1 MHPLFQAATQAFFRS
16 LDLNGDGFATARDLG
31 LWANAAGRGLV
42 SAADLESLFQ
52 PDLPSFTGPPQTEL
66 RAAAAPVGAFSAAKA
81 FAAASAALPA
91 ATGPRLLHV
100 LAGVGGSMRNVL
112 SLGRRSSE
120 DSKGLLPHDQSI
132 DDFLEGSDDDS
143 GDFGETKQAPASPTP
158 AADELLRAGN
168 PRNKTAAS
176 ADSTAVGTAAGTA
189 GGSDEEGD
197 GGASLKK
204 EDVQANDQHVQL
216 VAQAAAASPVLG
228 GLPEVVL
235 AAALARRPLLAA
247 RLVLLQKLARAHE
260 SAHVAAAAAGAA
272 LNAAAA
278 AATAAAALAA
288 ATAQAEGKASAAA
301 AQEAAEAGRASPTSV
316 GDRRVA
322 QARGS
327 LSAHVAFA
335 LGRLQ
340 AEADAA
346 TARAERAAADSAA
359 ATAQARADASARGGG
374 QDPAVRLVFGPS
386 LHGGTSYI
394 YGRPRYFLSNR
405 RIISQL
411 TCFFLGN
418 GGSRWLCSH
427 CVRRWRSSS
436 ACWRRPKPTTRTGRL
451 QARRGGS
458 SRVSKQRAFA
468 TTSWCSGS
476 K

>member
-1 MHPLFQAATQAFFRS
+1 
-16 LDLNGDGFATARDLG
+16 
-31 LWANAAGRGLV
+31 
-42 SAADLESLFQ
+42 
-52 PDLPSFTGPPQTEL
+52 
-66 RAAAAPVGAFSAAKA
+66 
-81 FAAASAALPA
+81 
-91 ATGPRLLHV
+91 
-100 LAGVGGSMRNVL
+100 
-112 SLGRRSSE
+112 
-120 DSKGLLPHDQSI
+120 
-132 DDFLEGSDDDS
+132 
-143 GDFGETKQAPASPTP
+143 
-158 AADELLRAGN
+158 LRAGN
-168 PRNKTAAS
+168 SRSKTDAS
-176 ADSTAVGTAAGTA
+176 ADSTAAGTAAGTA
-189 GGSDEEGD
+189 ADTAAGSDEESD

-260 SAHVAAAAAGAA
+260 SAHAAAAAAGVA

-288 ATAQAEGKASAAA
+288 ATAQAEGKAAAA

-327 LSAHVAFA
+327 LSSHVAFA

-386 LHGGTSYI
+386 LQGGTSYI

-458 SRVSKQRAFA
+458 SRASKQRAFA
-468 TTSWCSGS
+468 TTLWCSGS